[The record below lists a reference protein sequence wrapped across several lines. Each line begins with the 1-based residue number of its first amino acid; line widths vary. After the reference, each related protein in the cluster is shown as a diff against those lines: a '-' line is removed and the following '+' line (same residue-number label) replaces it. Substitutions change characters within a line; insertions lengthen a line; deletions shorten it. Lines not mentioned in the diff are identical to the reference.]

1 MIHKKWWM
9 YERYKP
15 KITKPQESATVP
27 TGIVAL
33 IHSTKFFIR
42 TDNSTKHDTQRHKK
56 NISKIAK
63 NLKIC
68 FFMPFFVLH
77 IFTGCIAGAGVL
89 RKRQM
94 KYI

>member
-1 MIHKKWWM
+1 MVDVRKVQT
-9 YERYKP
+9 EDYK
-15 KITKPQESATVP
+15 TTREESATVP

-68 FFMPFFVLH
+68 FFYAFFCFAHFYRVH
-77 IFTGCIAGAGVL
+77 SRGG
-89 RKRQM
+89 RSP
-94 KYI
+94 